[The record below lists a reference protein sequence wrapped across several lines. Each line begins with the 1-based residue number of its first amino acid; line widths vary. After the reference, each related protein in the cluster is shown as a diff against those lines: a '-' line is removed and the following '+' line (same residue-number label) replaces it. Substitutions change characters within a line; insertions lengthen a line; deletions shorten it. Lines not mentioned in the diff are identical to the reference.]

1 MTLTQRKMKA
11 MYVNTEFKLGDLL
24 AKFWVLDGANVMIYR
39 LNLNRVICKANLSIG
54 FYMKPRS

>member
-1 MTLTQRKMKA
+1 MKA